1 MGTVNQSVDTEGK
14 MVQLGARRLVLP
26 DLARGDGDST
36 AENEGS
42 HYLIPLRRVRGDRA
56 ILLPWLRVGLWC
68 SLFQVSQPAFE
79 AHVLSP
85 WNTSP

>member
-42 HYLIPLRRVRGDRA
+42 HYLIILGIIRGDRA
-56 ILLPWLRVGLWC
+56 DHLPWLRVGRSCL
-68 SLFQVSQPAFE
+68 LFQVSQSA
-79 AHVLSP
+79 V
-85 WNTSP
+85 